1 MLLTQTANI
10 LPCAR
15 VYVQSVQNVDSMHT
29 KETGIQIIC
38 RLKCSEQRL
47 PVRAIL
53 YGGKRLPFRAPRAKP
68 APNATQIAPTTANPM
83 YNGQSEPAT
92 K

>member
-1 MLLTQTANI
+1 MCVNSNRAWLF
-10 LPCAR
+10 
-15 VYVQSVQNVDSMHT
+15 V
-29 KETGIQIIC
+29 
-38 RLKCSEQRL
+38 L

-83 YNGQSEPAT
+83 YNGQSEPET
-92 K
+92 KRNVKINKLMNEWTC